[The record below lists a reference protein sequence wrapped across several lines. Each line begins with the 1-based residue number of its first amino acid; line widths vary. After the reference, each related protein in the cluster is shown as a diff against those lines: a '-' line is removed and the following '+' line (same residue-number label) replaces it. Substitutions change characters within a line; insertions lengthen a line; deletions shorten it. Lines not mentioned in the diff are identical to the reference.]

1 MNFFQKIVVFL
12 FISGIALLPFGDAVS
27 LNGIMASP
35 QEQSLDY
42 GVPTDS
48 TLFKS
53 YPVRS
58 LEVQTYED
66 LQQKYPLDLSTPS
79 NVKSQVEYDPAT
91 GNYIFRT
98 KVGDMEVSTPFVMS
112 DSEYKAYT
120 LRNDMSSY
128 FKTKNAEAQAN
139 FEDKFNLADM
149 SFKLG
154 PAEKV
159 FGPGGV
165 QLKTQG
171 SAELIFGIVTNRV
184 DNPSL
189 SERLRKTT
197 NPDFDEKIQLN
208 VNGKVGDKINFAMN
222 YNTDATFETDQQTL
236 KLSYEGKE
244 DEILRKLQ
252 AGNVS
257 MPLNSSLIRGSSAL
271 FGFKAEMQF
280 GKLNVTAIA
289 SQQQS
294 QSKTVSSK
302 GGSQR
307 KEFEVP
313 IDAYDENRHFFLAQY
328 FRDTYDQNMSK
339 LPYIT
344 SGVTINRIEVW
355 VTNKRGNFDQARN
368 ILAFMDL
375 AENKTI
381 DNSHWSVVDGRYPQ
395 NSANTLYDEVKSIG
409 NIRDIQLFNSLME
422 TNYSAMGIEG
432 GEDYEKIESARRLEP
447 SEYTLNSTLGFIS
460 LKGALNADEV
470 LAVAFEYT
478 VGGKVYQVGE
488 FSTDGIESPNALMVK
503 MLKSSSVSPQSKM
516 WDLMMKNVYYLGAM
530 QIQPDNFELN
540 VQYQN
545 DTTGVYLNYI
555 TEGNIKNKLL
565 LKVMNLDRL
574 DSRNEVRPDG
584 KFDFVEGY
592 TMSSSLG
599 RVIFPV
605 VEPFGEHLRKAI
617 GNDGIADKYVFQ
629 ELYDS
634 TLVVARELTEKN
646 KFRLAGKY
654 QASSGSEIRL
664 EAMNI
669 PRGSVVV
676 TAGGATLVENVDYT
690 VDYTMGVVTILNQSI
705 LASGTSVDVSLENQ
719 SLFNTQRKTLVGTH
733 LEYKL
738 NDKLSFGGTVMHLS
752 EMPLVTKTEMG
763 AEPIS
768 NTIWG
773 LNAAYRDEAPWLTKG
788 LNALPL
794 LNATAPSTIVFNGEV
809 AQMIPG
815 HREIKNNPGY
825 AYLDDFESTKTGVD
839 LRYPFYWRLASTPYE
854 DPTKNPLFP
863 EAALS
868 DNIDYGKNRALF
880 SWFSIDNSVF
890 NRNNSTTPEH
900 IRRNPD
906 LQSNHLTRAVRE
918 QEIFPNRS
926 SLAGQSSYLPVLNVS
941 FYPQERGPYN
951 LDVTGL
957 AADGSLANPTKRWG
971 GMMRKLE
978 TTDFE
983 TANIEYI
990 EFWLMDPFVNDTLGT
1005 NSGGDLYFNLGD
1017 ISEDILKDGKK
1028 FFENGMPIDGDT
1040 TQTDATKWGRVPRK
1054 QSMVLAFDNDV
1065 NARQYQ
1071 DVGFNGL
1078 RTEDEFQFPTYKD
1091 YVNQIKAT
1099 LSPSVIEDMSKDP
1112 FSPINDPAGDNF
1124 HHYRGSDYDAEE
1136 KTILDR
1142 YKRFNSPEGNSPASE
1157 TTTETYSTS
1166 ATTVPDVEDINQDN
1180 TLNEYEKYYQYRVS
1194 LRRNEL
1200 EVGKNYITDKV
1211 VANVELENGDRE
1223 DVTWYQFKIPV
1234 REYERRVGTIRDF
1247 KSIRFMRMFMH
1258 NFSEATF
1265 LRFGTLELV
1274 RGEWR
1279 TYTKDLYDLSN
1290 PPTNTGSINVSSV
1303 SIEENNKKK
1312 PVNYVLPPGVTRET
1326 DPSQPQ
1332 LTQQNEQSMVIR
1344 AYDLAPGDARA
1355 VYKNI
1360 SYDMRQYRRLQM
1372 FTHAE
1377 KMLDDLGSLKDYEMT
1392 VFLRIGSDYQNNYY
1406 EYEIPLKLTPEG
1418 DYSSGEAEKVW
1429 PEENMFDFALE
1440 LLTQVKTNRNKE
1452 KNKGGSASFTKAYSE
1467 SDPTKPKNII
1477 TVKGNPNLGD
1487 VQTIMIGVRN
1497 KGREVKTS
1505 EVWVNELRLTDYDE
1519 DGGWGAMGNVAIGL
1533 SDMGSINVSARH
1545 ETAGF
1550 GGIEQNLTERRLD
1563 DLTQLN
1569 VSTSFEVGRFFPEK
1583 ANVKIPLYVSYSLE
1597 NSKPKYNPLDEDVL
1611 LDDALEALETKAER
1625 DSLLQLSQTKV
1636 INKSVNL
1643 TNVKVDIKSKR
1654 PQLYDPSNFSVSYA
1668 YTETQELN
1676 PEINRNKAL
1685 QHRGSLNYNFTTT
1698 PQPWEPFKNAK
1709 GLKSPVW
1716 RIIKEF
1722 NLNYEPSVLA
1732 FSTTMNRRYSETQ
1745 LRDLEGSMNLN
1756 YYDVNNTLLSSSKDF
1771 IWDRQFEMKYDLS
1784 RALKFSLRTGF
1795 NARVDETLYTPVNR
1809 QFFPDEYENWKD
1821 TVMSSLAHF
1830 GRPLTYQQVFTASW
1844 AIPINKIPIFE
1855 FITANAQYNATYGW
1869 NRGPESDGNL
1879 HLGNE
1884 ISNLNNWQVDGQM
1897 NFEKLYN
1904 KSKYLK
1910 DINQRYT
1917 GRTSSKGNSRFK
1929 AKDEA
1934 QTIALKKGEP
1944 TTITHKLNSTRLQ
1957 IIVTDSTG
1965 KVVKVPYTI
1974 VDNNTVRFNSKSDM
1988 SGLRLSMQT
1997 TDPANISAAKQ
2008 LGEISVRFLMLVRRL
2023 SVMYKETNSLVIPGF
2038 NSEAGFMGQQ
2048 EVDNAFAPGFDFAF
2062 GMPQRDYLEQAV
2074 KNGWVIMNDSIIN
2087 PASQTF
2093 TSDFDVK
2100 LNLEPFA
2107 GFKIDLNTKRVSTD
2121 QTSIQHMY
2129 DDMPVT
2135 FNGTFRMT
2143 HAAILTSFWS
2153 TGTLANNY
2161 QSKAFEQFKSN
2172 RAYVANELQRPYI
2185 GTKYPTTGFAAES
2198 SLAGDPYNAANGA
2211 YSQNSPDVLI
2221 PAFLAAYTGQD
2232 ITKASKSP
2240 FPSFWSL
2247 IPNWRIS
2254 YDGLSRIPWVA
2265 KNFKSVTLNH
2275 AYQCTY
2281 NVGSYTSY
2289 SNFAENEDG
2298 LGFVR
2303 DVTSGNPIPSSQYN
2317 ISSVALNE
2325 SFAPFLSVDMAMKNS
2340 FTGKVEYRKQRNMT
2354 LNLASN
2360 QLLEAT
2366 NDEWIVGVGYILKDF
2381 DVVLKLKQNKTKKV
2395 KNDLTTR
2402 LDLAFKDIKSIIRK
2416 IETDDVQPT
2425 TGTKTI
2431 TIKLTADYVF
2441 SSKLNFR
2448 LFYDYQMS
2456 NPLISTSYPISTAN
2470 VGFSIKFMLTR

>member
-12 FISGIALLPFGDAVS
+12 FISGIVLLPFDGVISSTSVTAAPPDQA
-27 LNGIMASP
+27 
-35 QEQSLDY
+35 LDY
-42 GVPTDS
+42 GVPNDS

-53 YPVRS
+53 FAVRP
-58 LEVQTYED
+58 LEVQTYEE
-66 LQQKYPLDLSTPS
+66 LQQHYPLDLATPS
-79 NVKSQVEYDPAT
+79 NVKSEVEYDPNT

-98 KVGDMEVSTPFVMS
+98 KVGDMEVATPFVMS
-112 DSEYKAYT
+112 DNEYKAYT

-128 FKTKNAEAQAN
+128 FRTKNAEAQAN

-171 SAELIFGIVTNRV
+171 SAELIFGVVTNRV

-222 YNTDATFETDQQTL
+222 YNTDATFEMDQQTL
-236 KLSYEGKE
+236 KLSYEGKD

-271 FGFKAEMQF
+271 FGFKAELQF

-302 GGSQR
+302 GGSQK
-307 KEFEVP
+307 KEFDVA
-313 IDAYDENRHFFLAQY
+313 IDAYDENRHFFLSHF
-328 FRDTYDQNMSK
+328 FRDSYDQNMSK

-344 SGVTINRIEVW
+344 SGVTINRAEVW

-381 DNSHWSVVDGRYPQ
+381 DNTHWGTSGSSYTE
-395 NSANTLYDEVKSIG
+395 NSANTLYNEVKSIP

-422 TNYSAMGIEG
+422 SNYSGLSIDG

-460 LKGALNADEV
+460 LKSALNSDEV

-488 FSTDGIESPNALMVK
+488 FSTDGVESPNALMVK
-503 MLKSSSVSPQSKM
+503 MLKSSSVSPQSAM
-516 WDLMMKNVYYLGAM
+516 WDLMMKNVYYIGAM
-530 QIQPDNFELN
+530 QIQQDNFELN

-555 TEGNIKNKLL
+555 AEGAIKNKLL

-574 DSRNEVRPDG
+574 DTRNEVRPDG

-592 TMSSSLG
+592 TINSSLG

-605 VEPFGEHLRKAI
+605 VEPFGAHLRKAI
-617 GNDGIADKYVFQ
+617 ANDAIADKYVFQ

-634 TLVVARELTEKN
+634 TLVIARELTEKN

-690 VDYTMGVVTILNQSI
+690 VDYTMGIVTILNQSI

-738 NDKLSFGGTVMHLS
+738 NDKFSVGGTVMHLS
-752 EMPLVTKTEMG
+752 EMPLVTKTQMG

-773 LNAAYRDEAPWLTKG
+773 LNAAYRDEAQWLTKAI
-788 LNALPL
+788 NALPL
-794 LNATAPSTIVFNGEV
+794 LNATAPSTIVFNGEF

-815 HREIKNNPGY
+815 HRAIKNNPGY

-839 LRYPFYWRLASTPYE
+839 LRYPYYWRLASTPY
-854 DPTKNPLFP
+854 DPTASALFP

-868 DNIDYGKNRALF
+868 NNIDYGKNRALF
-880 SWFSIDNSVF
+880 AWFAVDNSVF

-906 LQSNHLTRAVRE
+906 MQSNHLTRSVRE
-918 QEIFPNRS
+918 QEIFPNRA

-951 LDVTGL
+951 LDVAGL
-957 AADGSLANPTKRWG
+957 SLDGSLKNPINRWG

-978 TTDFE
+978 TSDFE

-990 EFWLMDPFVNDTLGT
+990 EFWLMDPFVNDSLGAST
-1005 NSGGDLYFNLGD
+1005 GGDLYFNLGD

-1040 TQTDATKWGRVPRK
+1040 TQTDATVWGRVPRK

-1065 NARQYQ
+1065 NARKYQ

-1078 RTEDEFQFPTYKD
+1078 RTEDEFEFPTYKD
-1091 YVNQIKAT
+1091 YVAQIKAT
-1099 LSPSVIEDMSKDP
+1099 LSPSAIEEMSRNP

-1124 HHYRGSDYDAEE
+1124 HHYRGSDYDTEE
-1136 KTILDR
+1136 KSILER
-1142 YKRFNSPEGNSPASE
+1142 YKRYNGTEGNSPASE
-1157 TTTETYSTS
+1157 NTTETYSTS
-1166 ATTVPDVEDINQDN
+1166 ATTTPDVEDINQDN
-1180 TLNEYEKYYQYRVS
+1180 TLNEYEKYYQYKVS
-1194 LRRNEL
+1194 LRKPNL
-1200 EVGKNYITDKV
+1200 EIGQNFITDKV
-1211 VANVELENGDRE
+1211 VANVELENGKKE
-1223 DVTWYQFKIPV
+1223 DVTWYQFKIPI
-1234 REYERRVGTIRDF
+1234 RDYEKKVGAIRDF

-1258 NFSEATF
+1258 NFSEETF

-1279 TYTKDLYDLSN
+1279 TYTKDLYDFSN
-1290 PPTNTGSINVSSV
+1290 PPTTIGSINVSSV
-1303 SIEENNKKK
+1303 SIEENNKKQ

-1332 LTQQNEQSMVIR
+1332 LTQENEQSMVLR

-1377 KMLDDLGSLKDYEMT
+1377 KMLDDVGSLNDYELT
-1392 VFLRIGSDYQNNYY
+1392 VFLRIGNDYQNNYY
-1406 EYEIPLKLTPEG
+1406 EYEIPLKLTPQGVYSFG
-1418 DYSSGEAEKVW
+1418 DAEIVW
-1429 PEENMFDFALE
+1429 PAENMFDFPLE
-1440 LLTQVKTNRNKE
+1440 FLTDVKTNRNTE
-1452 KNKGGSASFTKAYSE
+1452 KNKGGSASFTKPYSE
-1467 SDPTKPKNII
+1467 YDPTKPKNKI
-1477 TVKGNPNLGD
+1477 TVMGNPNLGD

-1497 KGREVKTS
+1497 QGRDVKS
-1505 EVWVNELRLTDYDE
+1505 GEIWVNELRLTDYNE
-1519 DGGWGAMGNVAIGL
+1519 DGGWGAMGNVSIGL
-1533 SDMGSINVSARH
+1533 SDIGSVNVSARH

-1550 GGIEQNLTERRLD
+1550 GGIEQNLMERRLD
-1563 DLTQLN
+1563 DLTQVN
-1569 VSTSFEVGRFFPEK
+1569 VSTSFEFGRLFPEK
-1583 ANVKIPLYVSYSLE
+1583 ANVRIPLYFSYSLE

-1611 LDDALEALETKAER
+1611 LDDALEGLESKTDR
-1625 DSLLQLSQTKV
+1625 DSLLLLSQTKT

-1654 PQLYDPSNFSVSYA
+1654 AKIYDPANFSVSYA

-1676 PEINRNKAL
+1676 PEVDRNKSL
-1685 QHRGSLNYNFTTT
+1685 QHRGSFNYNFTTT
-1698 PQPWEPFKNAK
+1698 PQPWEPFKNSK
-1709 GLKSPVW
+1709 KLNSPAW
-1716 RIIKEF
+1716 RIIKDF
-1722 NLNYEPSVLA
+1722 NLNYEPSVVA

-1756 YYDVNNTLLSSSKDF
+1756 FYDPYNSLLSSGKDF
-1771 IWDRQFEMKYDLS
+1771 IWDRQFELKYDLS
-1784 RALKFSLRTGF
+1784 RSIKFSLRTGF

-1844 AIPINKIPIFE
+1844 AIPINKIPALDW
-1855 FITANAQYNATYGW
+1855 ITANGQYNVTYSW
-1869 NRGPESDGNL
+1869 NRGPESDDNL
-1879 HLGNE
+1879 RLGNE
-1884 ISNLNNWQVDGQM
+1884 ISNLSNWQIDGQM
-1897 NFEKLYN
+1897 SFERLYN
-1904 KSKYLK
+1904 KSNYLK
-1910 DINQRYT
+1910 DLNQRYA
-1917 GRTSSKGNSRFK
+1917 GKSPQRNASKFRS
-1929 AKDEA
+1929 KDEA
-1934 QTIALKKGEP
+1934 QTIAVKKGEP
-1944 TTITHKLNSTRLQ
+1944 MNVSHKLNSKLLQ
-1957 IIVTDSTG
+1957 VIVTDSTG
-1965 KVVKVPYTI
+1965 KVVKIPYTI
-1974 VDNNTVRFNSKSDM
+1974 VDNNTIRFNSKSDI
-1988 SGLRLSMQT
+1988 SGLRVALQT
-1997 TDPANISAAKQ
+1997 TDPGNISAAKKV
-2008 LGEISVRFLMLVRRL
+2008 GEVSVRFLMLVRRL
-2023 SVMYKETNSLVIPGF
+2023 SVMYKETSSLVIPGF
-2038 NSEAGFMGQQ
+2038 SSEAGFMGQQ
-2048 EVDNAFAPGFDFAF
+2048 QIDNAFAPGFDFAF
-2062 GMPQRDYLEQAV
+2062 GIPKRDYLEQAIER
-2074 KNGWVIMNDSIIN
+2074 GWVVMNDSIIN

-2093 TSDFDVK
+2093 SSDFDVK

-2107 GFKIDLNTKRVSTD
+2107 GLKIDLNTKRVSTD

-2129 DDMPVT
+2129 EGSPTT
-2135 FNGTFRMT
+2135 FTGTFRMT

-2153 TGTLANNY
+2153 TGNLKNNY
-2161 QSKAFEQFKSN
+2161 QSKAFDQFKAN
-2172 RAYVANELQRPYI
+2172 RAYVANDLQRPYV
-2185 GTKYPTTGFAAES
+2185 GTNYPTSGFAADS
-2198 SLAGDPYNAANGA
+2198 PLAGGTYDPANGA

-2265 KNFKSVTLNH
+2265 KNFKSITLNH
-2275 AYQCTY
+2275 AYQSTY
-2281 NVGSYTSY
+2281 NVSSYTSY

-2317 ISSVALNE
+2317 ISSVGLNE

-2340 FTGKVEYRKQRNMT
+2340 FTGKIEYRKQRNLT

-2366 NDEWIVGVGYILKDF
+2366 NDEWIVGIGYILKDF
-2381 DVVLKLKQNKTKKV
+2381 DVILKLKQNKQKKI
-2395 KNDLTTR
+2395 KNDLSTR
-2402 LDLAFKDIKSIIRK
+2402 LDFAFKDIKSIIRK
-2416 IETDDVQPT
+2416 IDTDDVQPT
-2425 TGTKTI
+2425 NGTKTI
-2431 TIKLTADYVF
+2431 TVKFTADYVF

-2456 NPLISTSYPISTAN
+2456 NPLISTSYPISTSN